1 MRVAALLLALTASLC
16 WGVGGI
22 LIKKGTNV
30 VTPATILV
38 LQYTLGVLIV
48 GAWLV
53 ARGEVVGTLEA
64 VTRRWPLLL
73 ALALLQ
79 IGGYVAFVVAVNI
92 GGSGTVP
99 TTTIVA
105 IAATYPALV
114 ALLSGPFLGEPLQWN
129 DALGVALIVSGVV
142 VTQVF

>member
-1 MRVAALLLALTASLC
+1 MRVAVLLLALTSAVC

-30 VTPATILV
+30 VSPATILV
-38 LQYTLGVLIV
+38 FQYALGVLII
-48 GAWLV
+48 GTWIL
-53 ARGEVVGTLEA
+53 ARGDVGESLSA
-64 VTRRWPLLL
+64 VGRRWPLLL

-79 IGGYVAFVVAVNI
+79 IGGYVAFVVAVKLA
-92 GGSGTVP
+92 GEGAVP

-114 ALLSGPFLGEPLQWN
+114 AVLSGPVLGESLQWN
-129 DALGVALIVSGVV
+129 DAVGVALIVSGVV
-142 VTQVF
+142 VTQAL